1 MQTWRAFLMKL
12 LLIQANVKKE
22 SNNKR
27 RRKAKSMKKRKLWKA
42 MSAALSAV
50 MLATSVPSAAFAAVP
65 ARTADVQTKA
75 ADEDE
80 LKLWYDEKAPDSYD
94 GWEKWSL
101 PLGNSGIG
109 ASVFGGITQERIQL
123 K

>member
-1 MQTWRAFLMKL
+1 
-12 LLIQANVKKE
+12 
-22 SNNKR
+22 
-27 RRKAKSMKKRKLWKA
+27 MKKRKLWKA
-42 MSAALSAV
+42 ISAALSAV
-50 MLATSVPSAAFAAVP
+50 LLATSVPSAAFAAVP
-65 ARTADVQTKA
+65 AKTADVQTKA
-75 ADEDE
+75 ADENE

-123 K
+123 NEKSL